1 MPRRKIRNE
10 SHDYMDCSKLS
21 KLLLFLEI
29 TLQNLIHNERYSGR
43 NDGPDPDSAA
53 DGSLTGHH
61 VFIVMIVVLII
72 MIIMIVVL
80 IIMIFIADK
89 LVGSITRVASVHG
102 AGVFKVVKAFLG
114 GGGQNIV
121 VAVVVGGNEE
131 EEGIAADARAAVART
146 IVLDEFNVGRI
157 ATVIGTVG
165 GGTAGGT
172 FDEGPL
178 DLTGGADLVEIMEI
192 ILSLYYIYN

>member
-1 MPRRKIRNE
+1 M
-10 SHDYMDCSKLS
+10 
-21 KLLLFLEI
+21 
-29 TLQNLIHNERYSGR
+29 QNLSHNERYSGR
-43 NDGPDPDSAA
+43 KDGPDPDSAA

-72 MIIMIVVL
+72 MIVVLIIMIVVL

-102 AGVFKVVKAFLG
+102 TGVFKVVKAFLG
-114 GGGQNIV
+114 GGGYSIV
-121 VAVVVGGNEE
+121 VAVVVGGDKEK
-131 EEGIAADARAAVART
+131 EGIAADARAAVART

>member
-1 MPRRKIRNE
+1 MIIWTARNYRNY
-10 SHDYMDCSKLS
+10 SYSALK
-21 KLLLFLEI
+21 I
-29 TLQNLIHNERYSGR
+29 TLQNLSHNEHYSDR

-53 DGSLTGHH
+53 DGSLTGH
-61 VFIVMIVVLII
+61 VFIVMIVVL
-72 MIIMIVVL
+72 IIMIVVL

-102 AGVFKVVKAFLG
+102 TGVFKVVKAFLG

-131 EEGIAADARAAVART
+131 EEAIAAGDRAAVART
-146 IVLDEFNVGRI
+146 IVLDEGNVGRI

-178 DLTGGADLVEIMEI
+178 DLTGGADVVEIMEI
-192 ILSLYYIYN
+192 ILSLYYN

>member
-1 MPRRKIRNE
+1 MIYRNY
-10 SHDYMDCSKLS
+10 SYSA
-21 KLLLFLEI
+21 LEI
-29 TLQNLIHNERYSGR
+29 TLQNLSHNERYSGR

-53 DGSLTGHH
+53 DGSLTGH
-61 VFIVMIVVLII
+61 VFIV
-72 MIIMIVVL
+72 MIVVL

-102 AGVFKVVKAFLG
+102 TGVFKVVKAFLG

-131 EEGIAADARAAVART
+131 EEAIAAGDRAAVART
-146 IVLDEFNVGRI
+146 IVLDEGNVGRI

-178 DLTGGADLVEIMEI
+178 DLTGGADVVEIMEI
-192 ILSLYYIYN
+192 ILSLYYN

>member
-1 MPRRKIRNE
+1 
-10 SHDYMDCSKLS
+10 MDCSKLS

-29 TLQNLIHNERYSGR
+29 TLQNLSHNERYSGR

-72 MIIMIVVL
+72 MIVVL
-80 IIMIFIADK
+80 IIVIFIADK

-102 AGVFKVVKAFLG
+102 TGVFKVVKAFLG
-114 GGGQNIV
+114 GGGNSIV

-146 IVLDEFNVGRI
+146 IVLDEFNVGHI

-192 ILSLYYIYN
+192 ILPLYYIIKKRENGE